1 MLDGC
6 SSTLNRCSRIPTSW
20 RASHPHAFVRSVR
33 TQARYTSPQDDRS
46 SASRFD
52 TRPMGLATPRQ
63 LVKYLNE
70 YVVGQENAKKVLS
83 VAVFNHYN
91 RVNANMK
98 AMYEYDE
105 PPHLSRAGYMAA
117 DRPSPMADTNVYQR
131 ARGSEETPLIPLTPI
146 PLFEKSNVLV
156 IGPTGS
162 GKTLLAKTLA
172 KVLDVPFSV
181 SDATT
186 FTQAGYV
193 GDDVDM
199 CVQRLLQAA
208 NWDPYRA
215 NMGIIYIDEI
225 DKIARKSVG
234 SDTTRDVG
242 GEGVQ
247 QALLRIMEGSVV
259 NVPAKGPSMPSP
271 NGASRGGRPGMPSP
285 VRRYRKHVRPI
296 DHSYQTEWPDSFAVD
311 TSNILFIL
319 SGAFVGLEDII
330 KKRMAKGSIGFTANL
345 TSSSTS
351 EPTMPFFTP
360 NIPPTLLDQVEPA
373 DLVKFGFIPEFI
385 SRMPS
390 ITTLAPLSPS
400 DLRRVLTEVKGSLI
414 SQYTA
419 LFRYSG
425 VEIRFTGAAID
436 QICKQAAARGG
447 GARGLRG
454 ILENLLL
461 EPMYEAPGS
470 WIRHVLIHEAA
481 VLGTAPPDYWG
492 SGKGEADRFWKA
504 WTAEEERY
512 SGRP

>member
-1 MLDGC
+1 MLD
-6 SSTLNRCSRIPTSW
+6 SSSAAFNCCCRIPAAW
-20 RASHPHAFVRSVR
+20 RSSHSRVFRRSLR
-33 TQARYTSPQDDRS
+33 TQPRYASQDDLS
-46 SASRFD
+46 GDSMYN
-52 TRPMGLATPRQ
+52 TRPTGLATPRQ
-63 LVKYLNE
+63 LVKYLND

-98 AMYEYDE
+98 AMYYDE
-105 PPHLSRAGYMAA
+105 PPHLGGTRYTPS
-117 DRPSPMADTNVYQR
+117 DSPSPMAAQANLYPR
-131 ARGSEETPLIPLTPI
+131 SESMATSPLIPRTPV

-193 GDDVDM
+193 GDDVDV

-208 NWDPYRA
+208 NWDPYKA

-225 DKIARKSVG
+225 DKIARKSIG
-234 SDTTRDVG
+234 PDTTRDVG

-259 NVPAKGPSMPSP
+259 NIPAKGPSMPP
-271 NGASRGGRPGMPSP
+271 PTGGGRGRQGMPAA
-285 VRRYRKHVRPI
+285 V
-296 DHSYQTEWPDSFAVD
+296 QWPDSYSVD

-330 KKRMAKGSIGFTANL
+330 KKRTAKGSIGFAANI
-345 TSSSTS
+345 TSAPASDS
-351 EPTMPFFTP
+351 PALGMPFFTP
-360 NIPPTLLDQVEPA
+360 NVKPPTTLLEQVEPG

-419 LFRYSG
+419 LFGYSG
-425 VEIRFTGAAID
+425 VEIRFTSAALD
-436 QICKQAAARGG
+436 QICQQAAARGG

-454 ILENLLL
+454 IMESLLL
-461 EPMYEAPGS
+461 DPMYEAPTLTPVQ
-470 WIRHVLIHEAA
+470 WIKHILIREAT
-481 VLGTAPPDYWG
+481 VLGKEPPDYWG
-492 SGKGEADRFWKA
+492 SGKGEADKFWKA
-504 WTAEEERY
+504 WAAEEERHVD
-512 SGRP
+512 GLQ

>member
-1 MLDGC
+1 MPC
-6 SSTLNRCSRIPTSW
+6 K
-20 RASHPHAFVRSVR
+20 
-33 TQARYTSPQDDRS
+33 
-46 SASRFD
+46 
-52 TRPMGLATPRQ
+52 

-70 YVVGQENAKKVLS
+70 YVVGQETAKKVLS
-83 VAVFNHYN
+83 VAVFNHYT
-91 RVNANMK
+91 RVQANMK
-98 AMYEYDE
+98 AMYYDE
-105 PPHLSRAGYMAA
+105 PPHIARPPYHQGNDTSPLAISRNGYTE
-117 DRPSPMADTNVYQR
+117 PEN
-131 ARGSEETPLIPLTPI
+131 GLELPLFPQTPI
-146 PLFEKSNVLV
+146 PPFEKSNVLV

-193 GDDVDM
+193 GDDVDV

-208 NWDPYRA
+208 NWDPYKA
-215 NMGIIYIDEI
+215 NMGIIYIDEV
-225 DKIARKSVG
+225 DKVARKSMG
-234 SDTTRDVG
+234 PETTRDVG

-271 NGASRGGRPGMPSP
+271 TRGARGTRQAMSP
-285 VRRYRKHVRPI
+285 PM
-296 DHSYQTEWPDSFAVD
+296 EWPDSYAVD

-345 TSSSTS
+345 ASASST
-351 EPTMPFFTP
+351 EGGTRGLPPFFTP
-360 NIPPTLLDQVEPA
+360 NVIPPTLLDEVQPA
-373 DLVKFGFIPEFI
+373 DLVKYGFIPEFI

-419 LFRYSG
+419 LFGYSG
-425 VEIRFTGAAID
+425 IEIRFTSAALD
-436 QICKQAAARGG
+436 QICKKAAARGG

-454 ILENLLL
+454 IMESLLL
-461 EPMYEAPGS
+461 DPMYEAPGS
-470 WIRHVLIHEAA
+470 WIKHILIHEAT
-481 VLGTAPPDYWG
+481 VLGEAPPSYWG
-492 SGKGEADRFWKA
+492 TGKGEAEKFWKA
-504 WTAEEERY
+504 WDAEESRY
-512 SGRP
+512 SGHLQ